1 MDQENISKTYKDAV
15 RTMKKLLK
23 EEGRLNVI
31 HAYSDAVSESVE
43 IDRVKMFGI
52 PTANKAM
59 VAHLVGEKPEIDH
72 YYNSFMD
79 HTRERQREGE
89 ELPSVV
95 ESNPYTLGLEDL
107 KEIIGACEKYG
118 LRVIVSASESWH
130 FPGRTVLVEFKRD
143 KAD

>member
-1 MDQENISKTYKDAV
+1 MKQENASKTYKDAV
-15 RTMKKLLK
+15 RTMKKLLR

-31 HAYSDAVSESVE
+31 HAYSDAVAESVE
-43 IDRVKMFGI
+43 ADRIKMLGK
-52 PTANKAM
+52 PTSNKPM
-59 VAHLVGEKPEIDH
+59 VAHLVGKKPEIDH

-118 LRVIVSASESWH
+118 LQMVISASESWH
-130 FPGRTVLVEFKRD
+130 FPGRTVLVEFKRAKTD
-143 KAD
+143 